1 VNDEHLRILSNTLR
15 SQQPFTSVKQQAI
28 ITRIAGMQFFSRKL
42 HIKKIRFRRNKVTEK
57 QQDDTIKSR
66 IIGLLQKGYNRSQ
79 LINDFNFAERT
90 VDSAIKDYR
99 EQEGGEVGEPKKVDD
114 FDTKALALP
123 AKLDIKQVI
132 VPEYLIKHLS
142 FVNGDQRQTFIDAL
156 LVYES
161 ARRSVMEDIIIIQ
174 GLASAQAQITDTQL
188 KVLREAKSESKEVA
202 QAAAEEAAWRVGQQ
216 VQEVARQAATAGSPN
231 PFASMLSQTMQPYLS
246 QMMSRMFGMFA
257 GFGQPPGMMPPQ
269 PGQPPQPGP
278 ATGQTTT
285 FGGSA
290 NQISKK
296 EMQEVFDNDE

>member
-1 VNDEHLRILSNTLR
+1 MI
-15 SQQPFTSVKQQAI
+15 
-28 ITRIAGMQFFSRKL
+28 
-42 HIKKIRFRRNKVTEK
+42 EK

-79 LINDFNFAERT
+79 LINDFSFAERT
-90 VDSAIKDYR
+90 VDSAIKDYK
-99 EQEGGEVGEPKKVDD
+99 EQGGSEADEPRKSDD

-161 ARRSVMEDIIIIQ
+161 ARRSVMEDILIIQ

-202 QAAAEEAAWRVGQQ
+202 QAAAEEAAWRVGKQ
-216 VQEVARQAATAGSPN
+216 VQELARQAATASSPN
-231 PFASMLSQTMQPYLS
+231 PFASMVSQTMQPYLS
-246 QMMSRMFGMFA
+246 QMMSRMFGMFT
-257 GFGQPPGMMPPQ
+257 GFGQAPGMMPPQ
-269 PGQPPQPGP
+269 PGQSPQPGP
-278 ATGQTTT
+278 AQGQTPA
-285 FGGSA
+285 FGGQG
-290 NQISKK
+290 NQISKQ
-296 EMQEVFDNDE
+296 EMEEAFSNE

>member
-1 VNDEHLRILSNTLR
+1 
-15 SQQPFTSVKQQAI
+15 
-28 ITRIAGMQFFSRKL
+28 M
-42 HIKKIRFRRNKVTEK
+42 TEK

-161 ARRSVMEDIIIIQ
+161 ARRSVMEDILIIQ

-216 VQEVARQAATAGSPN
+216 VQEVARQAATASSPN
-231 PFASMLSQTMQPYLS
+231 PFASMLSQTMQPYLA

-257 GFGQPPGMMPPQ
+257 SFGQPPGMMP

-278 ATGQTTT
+278 ATGQPPA
-285 FGGSA
+285 FGGPS
-290 NQISKK
+290 NQISKQ
-296 EMQEVFDNDE
+296 EMEEAFSDE